1 VKKRPQN
8 KQDSST
14 RLETSPKPIEGPDT
28 DRESEHTLKTV
39 FDTLDYMIFVLDMQ
53 GNMLN
58 VSGAVTKKL
67 GYTEE
72 ELVGRNVLM
81 VHPEERREEAGRIV
95 SDMVAGKL
103 GYCPV
108 PLITKA
114 GRLIP
119 VKTRV
124 AKGTWHGQ
132 EVLLGIS
139 KDISD
144 LKASEEKFSHV
155 FHANPAPMA
164 ISTLAEGRFVEV
176 NEAFLRTMGY
186 EREEIIGKTSAQLGL
201 YADPRQRDALRPVLE
216 KNGFLSNIE
225 VYFLAKGGNLRYG
238 LFSAELI
245 RLQNEEFLLTVM
257 DDVTDR
263 RKAEGALQSVLK
275 LNSRIDSMTVSE
287 GMQFALDEA
296 ERLTDSKVG
305 FFHFVNP
312 DEETIE
318 LIAWSTETRKHCYV
332 PSEPERHY
340 PVSKAGVWADAL
352 HQRKPVFH
360 NDYPSLSHRKGLPE
374 GHVTI
379 HREAVVPIF
388 EGDRIVAI
396 IGVGNKPTD
405 YDSNDVNLLSLLA
418 KNTWTSIRRKKAEE
432 SLKASEEKYRSIF
445 ENSVEGIFQSTPE
458 GRFLS
463 VNPALARM
471 AGYESPRE
479 MMESITDLGA
489 QLYVHP
495 EDRDRFQKIM
505 EEKGTVENLE
515 HEQRCKDGSIIWVSN
530 SAHAVRDHKGRI
542 LYYEG
547 INEDITK
554 RKSAEEALRVS
565 EKKFSD
571 AFRSS
576 PATFT
581 ITSRKDLRVVDVNER
596 FISMYGY
603 ERDEVIGRTVLE
615 LGLFPGTEE
624 LFKGLRVLTEKGV
637 LRDFEYTFRRKNG
650 EIGHGLMGAT
660 MIDIAGEPHILSGS
674 IDITDRKKIEKVLA
688 ESEERWNFAL
698 EGSGDG
704 VWDWNAE
711 TNEVFFSRQW
721 KAMLGFEE
729 DEMGNTL
736 DEWDKRVH
744 PEDKPHVYEEI
755 NKHFAGQKPEYTS
768 EHRVLCKDGRYKWIL
783 DRGKV
788 VSRSEDGK
796 PLRVI
801 GTHSDITDRKRAE
814 ETLRE
819 SRESLKKAQAIAHLG
834 SWEWDPR
841 ANQVT
846 ASKETFRIFGMEDR
860 PFEDFISFAQR
871 IHPDDRG
878 YFDHTMS
885 EWLRNARG
893 GELEYRVVQPDGSV
907 RYIHAQGEV
916 VCDEKGSPVKLFGT
930 VHDMTERKV
939 LGEELLRIQKL
950 ESIGTLA
957 GGIAH
962 DFNNLLQAIMGY
974 INLMKLKL
982 ADDNGIYR
990 FISGAEE
997 ATRKASDLTKQLIT
1011 FSKGGAPLKKMTPL
1025 KDLLENTILL
1035 SLSGTNIHPS
1045 FLIEDDLSPVYVD
1058 EGQIRQVVHNVITN
1072 ACEAMPKGGIVAV
1085 EAKKVQITEG
1095 MPLPLRKGPYAL
1107 ISIIDTGCGI
1117 PEENLSKIFDPYFT
1131 TKQMGPHK
1139 GMGLG
1144 LAVCYSI
1151 MKYHDG
1157 HIAVESTVDKG
1168 TKVHLYIP
1176 AAPAMSLDTP

>member
-1 VKKRPQN
+1 
-8 KQDSST
+8 
-14 RLETSPKPIEGPDT
+14 
-28 DRESEHTLKTV
+28 
-39 FDTLDYMIFVLDMQ
+39 
-53 GNMLN
+53 
-58 VSGAVTKKL
+58 
-67 GYTEE
+67 
-72 ELVGRNVLM
+72 
-81 VHPEERREEAGRIV
+81 
-95 SDMVAGKL
+95 
-103 GYCPV
+103 
-108 PLITKA
+108 
-114 GRLIP
+114 
-119 VKTRV
+119 
-124 AKGTWHGQ
+124 
-132 EVLLGIS
+132 
-139 KDISD
+139 
-144 LKASEEKFSHV
+144 
-155 FHANPAPMA
+155 
-164 ISTLAEGRFVEV
+164 
-176 NEAFLRTMGY
+176 
-186 EREEIIGKTSAQLGL
+186 
-201 YADPRQRDALRPVLE
+201 
-216 KNGFLSNIE
+216 
-225 VYFLAKGGNLRYG
+225 
-238 LFSAELI
+238 
-245 RLQNEEFLLTVM
+245 
-257 DDVTDR
+257 
-263 RKAEGALQSVLK
+263 
-275 LNSRIDSMTVSE
+275 
-287 GMQFALDEA
+287 MQFALDEA

-418 KNTWTSIRRKKAEE
+418 KNTWTSIRRIKAEE

-674 IDITDRKKIEKVLA
+674 IDITDRKKIEKVA
-688 ESEERWNFAL
+688 R
-698 EGSGDG
+698 
-704 VWDWNAE
+704 
-711 TNEVFFSRQW
+711 
-721 KAMLGFEE
+721 
-729 DEMGNTL
+729 
-736 DEWDKRVH
+736 
-744 PEDKPHVYEEI
+744 
-755 NKHFAGQKPEYTS
+755 
-768 EHRVLCKDGRYKWIL
+768 
-783 DRGKV
+783 
-788 VSRSEDGK
+788 
-796 PLRVI
+796 
-801 GTHSDITDRKRAE
+801 RKRGE
-814 ETLRE
+814 
-819 SRESLKKAQAIAHLG
+819 
-834 SWEWDPR
+834 
-841 ANQVT
+841 
-846 ASKETFRIFGMEDR
+846 MEFC
-860 PFEDFISFAQR
+860 P
-871 IHPDDRG
+871 
-878 YFDHTMS
+878 
-885 EWLRNARG
+885 
-893 GELEYRVVQPDGSV
+893 
-907 RYIHAQGEV
+907 
-916 VCDEKGSPVKLFGT
+916 
-930 VHDMTERKV
+930 
-939 LGEELLRIQKL
+939 
-950 ESIGTLA
+950 
-957 GGIAH
+957 
-962 DFNNLLQAIMGY
+962 
-974 INLMKLKL
+974 
-982 ADDNGIYR
+982 
-990 FISGAEE
+990 
-997 ATRKASDLTKQLIT
+997 
-1011 FSKGGAPLKKMTPL
+1011 
-1025 KDLLENTILL
+1025 
-1035 SLSGTNIHPS
+1035 
-1045 FLIEDDLSPVYVD
+1045 
-1058 EGQIRQVVHNVITN
+1058 
-1072 ACEAMPKGGIVAV
+1072 
-1085 EAKKVQITEG
+1085 
-1095 MPLPLRKGPYAL
+1095 
-1107 ISIIDTGCGI
+1107 
-1117 PEENLSKIFDPYFT
+1117 
-1131 TKQMGPHK
+1131 
-1139 GMGLG
+1139 
-1144 LAVCYSI
+1144 
-1151 MKYHDG
+1151 
-1157 HIAVESTVDKG
+1157 
-1168 TKVHLYIP
+1168 
-1176 AAPAMSLDTP
+1176 